1 MPEMPG
7 RHMVYYEDCLTTPGL
22 GLIQR
27 IENLCQYHPRVS
39 QLIRKGTLAYWA
51 ENLLGGPVVLF
62 KEKINLK
69 FSGASGFKA
78 HQDQQAGNMHRY
90 FLQPS

>member
-27 IENLCQYHPRVS
+27 IENLCQYHPRFN
-39 QLIRKGTLAYWA
+39 QLIRKGTLAHWA

-69 FSGASGFKA
+69 FSGASQSHTTRYRG
-78 HQDQQAGNMHRY
+78 AGGRGV
-90 FLQPS
+90 SVIA